1 MKFRISLFAVPILLF
16 STVALFAEPRVARST
31 GDAPFTEAPSDVTYW
46 VTYWQKPAPVIFGSE
61 QEAFQQNMHDV
72 SFALNVY
79 DQPLDP
85 SAVDADA
92 QWLKDHASDRFYI
105 EGYASSDGNLGYNLS
120 LSRRRAEWVKQALI
134 SKGVAESRIVLAT
147 PWGQLYPTCAELD
160 DSCWSKNRLV
170 HFVYSPATSPQ

>member
-1 MKFRISLFAVPILLF
+1 
-16 STVALFAEPRVARST
+16 
-31 GDAPFTEAPSDVTYW
+31 
-46 VTYWQKPAPVIFGSE
+46 
-61 QEAFQQNMHDV
+61 MHDV

-85 SAVDADA
+85 GAVDADA

-147 PWGQLYPTCAELD
+147 PWGQLYPTL
-160 DSCWSKNRLV
+160 RR
-170 HFVYSPATSPQ
+170 TG

>member
-1 MKFRISLFAVPILLF
+1 MKCRLSLVAVPILLF
-16 STVALFAEPRVARST
+16 STATLLAEPPAYRST
-31 GDAPFTEAPSDVTYW
+31 GDAPFTEAPSDVSYW

-61 QEAFQQNMHDV
+61 QDAFQQSVHDV
-72 SFALNVY
+72 SFPLNVY

-92 QWLKDHASDRFYI
+92 QWLKDHASQRFYI

-134 SKGVAESRIVLAT
+134 SKGIAESRIVMAT

-160 DSCWSKNRLV
+160 ESCWSKNRLV
-170 HFVYSPATSPQ
+170 HFVYSPSTSPQ